1 MASKTIV
8 NYSTEA
14 VLHYTGPYDP
24 WTPTVVLEGANGS
37 LAREQPLTSATA
49 TLCSRC
55 ERAIAYGSE
64 SVMHLTGE
72 KDASTGAPVVEF
84 LCHACA

>member
-1 MASKTIV
+1 MASKTTV
-8 NYSTEA
+8 SYSTEA
-14 VLHYTGPYDP
+14 VLHHTGPYAP
-24 WTPTVVLEGANGS
+24 STPTVVLEGANGS

-49 TLCSRC
+49 TLCSRR
-55 ERAIAYGSE
+55 ERAIACGSE
-64 SVMHLTGE
+64 SVMHLTRE